1 MGKSLKIRLL
11 VPSLVT
17 PITINWAGIGR
28 AKKIW
33 HSATTIDMA
42 VKMLAIA
49 TVVRRWCDWDW
60 EE

>member
-11 VPSLVT
+11 PPSLVT

-33 HSATTIDMA
+33 HSATTIDMV